1 MMKTCFQHSQLF
13 RILRVLFQIADTYIT
28 SERDCTAVIAFFSG
42 KDIKQCGLAAA
53 ILGNKPHPLP
63 FGQTKGYILE

>member
-1 MMKTCFQHSQLF
+1 MLQ
-13 RILRVLFQIADTYIT
+13 
-28 SERDCTAVIAFFSG
+28 
-42 KDIKQCGLAAA
+42 QCGLAAA